1 MNDFV
6 TDEFNFQDYVNNLYP
21 DDKIGFLASAEFV
34 KMQQIYRGSNY
45 VYLTL
50 LQNSLDEQLLAVY
63 KPVDG
68 LMQLFD
74 FDIYTL
80 PNRELAAYEVDQF
93 LKWSIV
99 PSVVVRDGPMG
110 IGSLQEFVN
119 HDPSKNYFHFAEN
132 EINKDQLIKIAIFDL
147 LINNADRKGGHII
160 KNMSGALWGIDNA
173 LTFHSEKKLRTVIW
187 DYANQKIEKKLIN
200 ELVDLKKALNQN
212 ELKLENL
219 LSQDEI
225 YALIERCN
233 EIINE
238 PVLPN
243 IYPWR
248 CWPWPLI

>member
-80 PNRELAAYEVDQF
+80 PNRELAAYEIDQF

-132 EINKDQLIKIAIFDL
+132 EINKDQLIKIAI
-147 LINNADRKGGHII
+147 
-160 KNMSGALWGIDNA
+160 
-173 LTFHSEKKLRTVIW
+173 
-187 DYANQKIEKKLIN
+187 
-200 ELVDLKKALNQN
+200 LKSARAS
-212 ELKLENL
+212 LKLPIL
-219 LSQDEI
+219 TLHFARSK
-225 YALIERCN
+225 
-233 EIINE
+233 
-238 PVLPN
+238 
-243 IYPWR
+243 
-248 CWPWPLI
+248 